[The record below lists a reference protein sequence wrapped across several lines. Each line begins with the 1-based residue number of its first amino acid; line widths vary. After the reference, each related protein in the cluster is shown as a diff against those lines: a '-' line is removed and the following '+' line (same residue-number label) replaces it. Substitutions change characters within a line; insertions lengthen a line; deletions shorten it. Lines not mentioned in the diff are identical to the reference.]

1 MDILELSYLIE
12 IDGTFAA
19 VSAADDVIGSGS
31 GDGSGGGDHVVDGGD
46 DINSGGG
53 DGSGGCGGGSGSGDH
68 VVVVGDDIDN
78 GGVDDGGFAVMM
90 TMMVRYLHTN
100 GVDNSTACSRT
111 T

>member
-19 VSAADDVIGSGS
+19 VSADDDVIGGDSGG
-31 GDGSGGGDHVVDGGD
+31 GDDIDDGGGGSGGGDHVVDGGD
-46 DINSGGG
+46 DIDS
-53 DGSGGCGGGSGSGDH
+53 
-68 VVVVGDDIDN
+68 
-78 GGVDDGGFAVMM
+78 GGVDDGGLAVML